1 MATLTLDFD
10 TSPALAKLREAVQKI
25 ANPRPLFLAIGN
37 ALLEST
43 KQRFASSTAPD
54 GIKWADNTDVTIARY
69 LGQYSGTRNKN
80 GTLSKKGKSHAAAKK
95 PLVVSGDLRDGINV
109 QFEDAN
115 SVSIASGI
123 TEPYASTQQFG
134 AKARS
139 FKGIA
144 PWGDIPA
151 REFLGV
157 SAEDERTI
165 LELAQEFLADVF

>member
-1 MATLTLDFD
+1 MATLTLNFD

-25 ANPRPLFLAIGN
+25 ENPRPLFLAIGN

-43 KQRFASSTAPD
+43 KQRFATSTAPD
-54 GIKWADNTDVTIARY
+54 GSQWAANTDTTIALY
-69 LGQYSGTRNKN
+69 LGEYSGTRKKN
-80 GTLSKKGKSHAAAKK
+80 GSLSKKGKARAAAKK
-95 PLVVSGDLRDGINV
+95 PLIAKGYLRDGINV
-109 QFEDAN
+109 QFLDAN
-115 SVSIASGI
+115 SVSIGSN
-123 TEPYASTQQFG
+123 EKYASTQQFG

-157 SAEDERTI
+157 SADDERTI
-165 LELAQEFLADVF
+165 LELTQEFLADVF